1 MLLNPKYAATKRA
14 VGSSQGSQAQ
24 MNAYGTNTNFKMNE
38 SFKNVN
44 NQGVNNNRSISA
56 MNLNQR

>member
-1 MLLNPKYAATKRA
+1 
-14 VGSSQGSQAQ
+14 
-24 MNAYGTNTNFKMNE
+24 MNE

-44 NQGVNNNRSISA
+44 YNNNQVQGSNNRSISA

>member
-1 MLLNPKYAATKRA
+1 
-14 VGSSQGSQAQ
+14 
-24 MNAYGTNTNFKMNE
+24 MNE